1 MVKNCDL
8 GLKNAALGLRPR
20 AVFSRP
26 RSQFF
31 TIRTSQPANNIYL
44 FITFGDKN
52 YGNITIK
59 IQNTTY
65 YIYISNQVKFSTSR
79 NK

>member
-8 GLKNAALGLRPR
+8 GLEDAALVLRPR

-31 TIRTSQPANNIYL
+31 TIRTSQPANNIYIREL
-44 FITFGDKN
+44 VAMK
-52 YGNITIK
+52 
-59 IQNTTY
+59 
-65 YIYISNQVKFSTSR
+65 R
-79 NK
+79 